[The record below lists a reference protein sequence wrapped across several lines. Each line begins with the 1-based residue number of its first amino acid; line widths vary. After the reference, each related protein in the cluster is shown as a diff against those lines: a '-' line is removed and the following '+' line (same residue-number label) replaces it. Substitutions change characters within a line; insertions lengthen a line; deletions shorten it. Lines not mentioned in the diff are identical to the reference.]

1 LMPVGRV
8 DGCVAMRCAALG
20 KHLDCDWRQ
29 VGSKQGQG
37 VGIFARLGSCQVDPR
52 PFLDLKCRYGNA
64 FNFPPIKSPILPLSP
79 NQRNASPANKLTADR
94 RIFPN
99 PANKRWVTWVT
110 CVTRFLLISVI
121 SPKLAKD
128 PCRQVALLSD
138 LAKRSDLSD
147 DPRHLAAAG
156 KFQMTAIACR
166 E

>member
-1 LMPVGRV
+1 MPVGRV

-79 NQRNASPANKLTADR
+79 NQRNASPVNKLTPDRPIFPKPRETTLGNLGYHSFSSHPNSR
-94 RIFPN
+94 RIR
-99 PANKRWVTWVT
+99 AARWPCCPTWQ
-110 CVTRFLLISVI
+110 
-121 SPKLAKD
+121 KD
-128 PCRQVALLSD
+128 PTYRMTQDILRQLGNS
-138 LAKRSDLSD
+138 R
-147 DPRHLAAAG
+147 
-156 KFQMTAIACR
+156 
-166 E
+166 